1 MYVTFWT
8 IKASICHQDGWL
20 ETKSTVSADFYTG
33 GLLKWTSKG
42 DGCKQNIDGTRVITF
57 SKYKKHTLACVF
69 SADTISKMEIR
80 NDYLT
85 KQQQNVPR
93 FDTLH
98 TTERDSVAKQNSTT
112 EFVSL
117 KNHV

>member
-1 MYVTFWT
+1 MSEQENSRKQFAVYVTFWT

-57 SKYKKHTLACVF
+57 SKHKYIFLKKHHTLLVF
-69 SADTISKMEIR
+69 SALIQFLKCKSETI
-80 NDYLT
+80 T
-85 KQQQNVPR
+85 
-93 FDTLH
+93 
-98 TTERDSVAKQNSTT
+98 
-112 EFVSL
+112 
-117 KNHV
+117 